1 MVYVS
6 FDQEYKNLFLNYSF
20 IVISFFE
27 LVITELN
34 LADLRRSL
42 EEIIKNAVSLI
53 RLFNMTPGFSLV
65 SLIFC
70 SVYMGHFRASYLP
83 FFMEFEKDF
92 DIFVTS

>member
-42 EEIIKNAVSLI
+42 EEIIKNAVSSI
-53 RLFNMTPGFSLV
+53 RLFNMTPGFTLEC
-65 SLIFC
+65 LIFC
-70 SVYMGHFRASYLP
+70 FVHKGHFWALYLP
-83 FFMEFEKDF
+83 FFMEFEIDF
-92 DIFVTS
+92 YIFVTS